1 MAKRWKKTDVTYL
14 RRYAKKK
21 RVSELAERF
30 DTDASAVHTKL
41 AELGLTAL
49 DSVVPTALE
58 QSPSV
63 DELQKGLKALHE
75 GKWRQAATIFESVV
89 GTAQQTEL
97 VATARRY
104 LEVCREQ
111 LARKRKTE
119 ETDPY
124 LMAVVERNRGN
135 PDEAHA
141 ICSAGGRRS
150 KDPRF
155 AYLAAALFAEQEEY
169 DEAARFLEL
178 AFELDP
184 ATRVHAQLDS
194 DFERMRALPEH
205 ADLF

>member
-1 MAKRWKKTDVTYL
+1 
-14 RRYAKKK
+14 
-21 RVSELAERF
+21 
-30 DTDASAVHTKL
+30 
-41 AELGLTAL
+41 
-49 DSVVPTALE
+49 
-58 QSPSV
+58 
-63 DELQKGLKALHE
+63 
-75 GKWRQAATIFESVV
+75 
-89 GTAQQTEL
+89 